1 MRHWENK
8 RSLVCGSV
16 MVMVIVSMH
25 SWMIVS
31 CWLKYSRAK
40 EGEPTGDPRRRN
52 PVVSSSDR
60 GGPVV
65 SMLFGFVD

>member
-16 MVMVIVSMH
+16 MAMVIVSMH
-25 SWMIVS
+25 SWTIVS

-52 PVVSSSDR
+52 PVVSSSGS
-60 GGPVV
+60 GGPVG
-65 SMLFGFVD
+65 SMLFGFVE